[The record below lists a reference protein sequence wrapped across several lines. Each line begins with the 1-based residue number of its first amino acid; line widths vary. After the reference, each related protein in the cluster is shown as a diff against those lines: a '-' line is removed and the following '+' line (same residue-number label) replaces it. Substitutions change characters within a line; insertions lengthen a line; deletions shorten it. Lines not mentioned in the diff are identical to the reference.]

1 LVGVVVGD
9 VVGVLVGG
17 TGGGDVV
24 VVPVEP
30 PFLGVVG
37 VVLGV
42 DRDFELEDPDELE

>member
-1 LVGVVVGD
+1 MVGEVVG
-9 VVGVLVGG
+9 GLVGG
-17 TGGGDVV
+17 TDGGDGV

-37 VVLGV
+37 VVRVV